1 MWLSG
6 GACPGLVREALNI
19 ITSIIITKMQRGA
32 EKTMQRWRQRVEGRS
47 HKPRGADSRQPQR
60 LGETRV
66 GAHREPLQGPWPPG
80 STLTLDSWPPELW
93 AIYIYTHIHI
103 HIHTHTYTDT
113 HIYIYVYVCIC
124 KPTSW
129 WQVAWQ
135 PQETDVWDLLA
146 SLLQPHSSSLTSNCQ
161 NEELRTRYSRLSPG
175 QHQTRDQP

>member
-1 MWLSG
+1 MGDWMTDSPSKRTCHVLIPTTCDHYLPYMAKEWISIWQKMWLSG
-6 GACPGLVREALNI
+6 GACPGLVREALNV
-19 ITSIIITKMQRGA
+19 ITSVIITKMQRGA

-93 AIYIYTHIHI
+93 AIYIYTHIHTHIHI

-113 HIYIYVYVCIC
+113 HIYICVCMY
-124 KPTSW
+124 
-129 WQVAWQ
+129 
-135 PQETDVWDLLA
+135 L
-146 SLLQPHSSSLTSNCQ
+146 
-161 NEELRTRYSRLSPG
+161 
-175 QHQTRDQP
+175 

>member
-93 AIYIYTHIHI
+93 AIYIYTHIHTHIHI

-113 HIYIYVYVCIC
+113 HIYMCMYVFVSQPVGGKLHDNHR
-124 KPTSW
+124 KPMYEIFWHPFCNPT
-129 WQVAWQ
+129 QVPW
-135 PQETDVWDLLA
+135 
-146 SLLQPHSSSLTSNCQ
+146 
-161 NEELRTRYSRLSPG
+161 
-175 QHQTRDQP
+175 HQTARMKN